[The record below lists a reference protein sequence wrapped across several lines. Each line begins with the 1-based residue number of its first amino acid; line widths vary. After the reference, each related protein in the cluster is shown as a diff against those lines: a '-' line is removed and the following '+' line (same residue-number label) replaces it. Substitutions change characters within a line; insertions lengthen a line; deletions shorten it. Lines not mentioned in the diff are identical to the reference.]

1 MRGGNIV
8 KVTGPDEV
16 AARIVRAADDAGG
29 RRYLVGVAGPPGSG
43 KSTLA
48 QGLADAVRRSGVS
61 AEVAG
66 MDGFHL
72 SSALLRDAGAL
83 ARKGQ
88 PDTFDVASFVARLRR
103 LRDSAIGVPVPWP
116 VYDRG
121 RHDPVPDAVV
131 FTGERVAI
139 VEGNYLLLDRPG
151 WREVREYLDEVWY
164 LDAEEAVIEQRL
176 LRRHLRGGKSPDRA
190 QAMVAGSDLPNARL
204 IARTA
209 DRADLVLRAVS
220 GGYLIRPG
228 R

>member
-1 MRGGNIV
+1 MTAEV
-8 KVTGPDEV
+8 MGPGEL

-29 RRYLVGVAGPPGSG
+29 RRYLVGVAGPPGAG

-48 QGLADAVRRSGVS
+48 QSLADAVRSLGVP

-66 MDGFHL
+66 MDGFHR
-72 SSALLRDAGAL
+72 SSAELRASGAL
-83 ARKGQ
+83 GRKGQ
-88 PDTFDVASFVARLRR
+88 PDTFDVGAFVARLRR

-116 VYDRG
+116 VYDRA
-121 RHDPVPDAVV
+121 RHDPIPDAVT

-164 LDAEEAVIEQRL
+164 LDVEESVIEQRL
-176 LRRHLRGGKSPDRA
+176 LRRHRRGGKSPDRA

-209 DRADLVLRAVS
+209 DRADLVLRAAR
-220 GGYLIRPG
+220 GGYRIRPV

>member
-1 MRGGNIV
+1 M
-8 KVTGPDEV
+8 KVTGSGEL

-29 RRYLVGVAGPPGSG
+29 RRYLVGVAGPPGAG

-48 QGLADAVRRSGVS
+48 QALVDAVRRSGVF

-83 ARKGQ
+83 GRKGQ

-116 VYDRG
+116 VYDRA

-190 QAMVAGSDLPNARL
+190 EAMVAGSDLPNARL
-204 IARTA
+204 IARSA
-209 DRADLVLRAVS
+209 DRADLVLRAVR

>member
-8 KVTGPDEV
+8 KVTGPGEL

-29 RRYLVGVAGPPGSG
+29 RRYLVGVAGPPGAG

-48 QGLADAVRRSGVS
+48 QALVDAVRRSGVF

-83 ARKGQ
+83 GRKGQ

-116 VYDRG
+116 VYDRA
-121 RHDPVPDAVV
+121 RHDPVADAVV

-190 QAMVAGSDLPNARL
+190 EAMVAGSDLPNARL

>member
-1 MRGGNIV
+1 MTAG
-8 KVTGPDEV
+8 VTGTGEL
-16 AARIVRAADDAGG
+16 AARIVRAAEQAGG
-29 RRYLVGVAGPPGSG
+29 RRYLVGVTGPPGAG

-48 QGLADAVRRSGVS
+48 QGLADAVRHAGVS

-66 MDGFHL
+66 MDGFHR
-72 SSALLRDAGAL
+72 SSAELRDCGAL
-83 ARKGQ
+83 GRKGQ

-116 VYDRG
+116 VYDRA
-121 RHDPVPDAVV
+121 RHDPIPDAVT

-164 LDAEEAVIEQRL
+164 LDAEESLIEHRL
-176 LRRHLRGGKSPDRA
+176 LRRHRRGGKSPDRA

-209 DRADLVLRAVS
+209 DRADLVLRAVA
-220 GGYLIRPG
+220 GGYRIRPV

>member
-1 MRGGNIV
+1 MTDGV
-8 KVTGPDEV
+8 MGPREL
-16 AARIVRAADDAGG
+16 AARIVRAAEDAGDH
-29 RRYLVGVAGPPGSG
+29 RYLVGVAGPPGAG

-48 QGLADAVRRSGVS
+48 RGLAEAVRKSGVP

-72 SSALLRDAGAL
+72 SSAVLRDSGAL
-83 ARKGQ
+83 GRKGQ

-116 VYDRG
+116 VYDRA
-121 RHDPVPDAVV
+121 RHDPVPDAVT
-131 FTGERVAI
+131 FAGERVAI

-151 WREVREYLDEVWY
+151 WREVRGCLDEVWY
-164 LDAEEAVIEQRL
+164 LDAEETVIEQRL

-209 DRADLVLRAVS
+209 DRADLVLRAVP
-220 GGYLIRPG
+220 GGYRIHPR

>member
-8 KVTGPDEV
+8 KVTGSGEL

-29 RRYLVGVAGPPGSG
+29 RRYLVGVAGPPGAG

-48 QGLADAVRRSGVS
+48 QALVDAVRRSGVF

-83 ARKGQ
+83 GRKGQ

-116 VYDRG
+116 VYDRA
-121 RHDPVPDAVV
+121 RHDPVADAVV

-190 QAMVAGSDLPNARL
+190 EAMVAGSDLPNARL